1 MGWGDAAPR
10 HRKLL
15 GAPPNPDHPP
25 ACCPREFQAVC
36 VNLAQRLTRS
46 RCPPPR
52 HHPAPLI
59 RTLRYPPPRPPADQG
74 ISQGCTGH
82 HQWEGSGAAGPFR
95 LRSLRVPLGGGI
107 GLGGPCTPR
116 RRGVGEREGVRV
128 PGRRFQESPASL
140 PERPGRE
147 GTQRAYEL
155 GGREAGG
162 RGGGADA
169 RSTARPAPATLPAG
183 GPYDGDSS
191 EPPLPPL

>member
-1 MGWGDAAPR
+1 M
-10 HRKLL
+10 HLQIL
-15 GAPPNPDHPP
+15 TTHPP
-25 ACCPREFQAVC
+25 AAPGNSKRSA
-36 VNLAQRLTRS
+36 LTWPSASPGRGA
-46 RCPPPR
+46 P
-52 HHPAPLI
+52 HPATTQPLSFGPSA
-59 RTLRYPPPRPPADQG
+59 TPRPPADQG

-82 HQWEGSGAAGPFR
+82 RQWEGSGAAGPFR

-147 GTQRAYEL
+147 GTQRAYEP

-162 RGGGADA
+162 RGGG
-169 RSTARPAPATLPAG
+169 RTRGPLPAPPPPRSLLEVLTMVTPLSLHFPLCKRGRISPPRG
-183 GPYDGDSS
+183 G
-191 EPPLPPL
+191 